1 MIATFYNLIVMK
13 FLEDW
18 IYLLINQYGSIVDLI
33 VHENFMMFIA
43 NSLCEV
49 FCTVIQ
55 GNIKKCE

>member
-1 MIATFYNLIVMK
+1 MK
-13 FLEDW
+13 FLEDG

-43 NSLCEV
+43 NPLCEV

>member
-13 FLEDW
+13 FLEDG
-18 IYLLINQYGSIVDLI
+18 IYLLIIFI
-33 VHENFMMFIA
+33 VHKNFMMFIA
-43 NSLCEV
+43 NPLCEV